1 MRARITHPQMT
12 KVVVNYCLQIHSCFS
27 GGGVGWGGGAGTAC
41 GGLFLGIATVDI
53 PLASNQVRNKPPAPQ
68 DTFTRSKDGN
78 TVD

>member
-12 KVVVNYCLQIHSCFS
+12 KVVVNYCFTVVFP
-27 GGGVGWGGGAGTAC
+27 GVGAAR

-53 PLASNQVRNKPPAPQ
+53 PLASNQVRKKTPAPHG
-68 DTFTRSKDGN
+68 TVMRSKDGN